1 MSCLFHSKPNFKAHL
16 SFHPSIPKEIKETTK
31 TVLLQFHPKEGRI
44 KSSKNERGDSMNT
57 NTLYIGTVLAA
68 GLVSFF
74 SPCIVPL
81 LPVYLSLFSSGEAK
95 EGETAARRR
104 ARVFSKSILFVA
116 GISVCF
122 ILLGFGAGAFGFVIG
137 NRYFLSAMGLIVIIL
152 GLHQTGLIHIKWF
165 YREKKINLERSH
177 RGDGFGAF
185 LLGLT
190 FSFGWTPC
198 IGPVL
203 GAILGLSAT
212 SSQPLYGGFLMA
224 IYSLGFLVPFLVL
237 SLFSDVLLTKV
248 KKLNRHLGKIKI
260 AGGIIIIIMGV
271 LLMTNNLGSILAIIT

>member
-1 MSCLFHSKPNFKAHL
+1 
-16 SFHPSIPKEIKETTK
+16 
-31 TVLLQFHPKEGRI
+31 
-44 KSSKNERGDSMNT
+44 MNP
-57 NTLYIGTVLAA
+57 NTLYLGTVMAA
-68 GLVSFF
+68 GLISFF

-81 LPVYLSLFSSGEAK
+81 LPVYISLFSGESA
-95 EGETAARRR
+95 EGENSGRRR
-104 ARVFSKSILFVA
+104 LRIFVKSILFVA

-122 ILLGFGAGAFGFVIG
+122 ILLGFGAGAFGFVFSSK
-137 NRYFLSAMGLIVIIL
+137 YFLTAMGLIVIIL
-152 GLHQTGLIHIKWF
+152 GLHQTGLIHIKWL
-165 YREKKINLERSH
+165 YREKKMNLERSH
-177 RGDGFGAF
+177 RGDYLGAF

-212 SSQPLYGGFLMA
+212 SSQPFYGGFLMA

-248 KKLNRHLGKIKI
+248 KKINRHLGKIKI
-260 AGGIIIIIMGV
+260 AGGIVIILMGV
-271 LLMTNNLGSILAIIT
+271 LLMTNNLGIILTLFT

>member
-1 MSCLFHSKPNFKAHL
+1 
-16 SFHPSIPKEIKETTK
+16 
-31 TVLLQFHPKEGRI
+31 
-44 KSSKNERGDSMNT
+44 MNP
-57 NTLYIGTVLAA
+57 NTLYLGTVLAA

-81 LPVYLSLFSSGEAK
+81 LPVYLSLFSSGQEI
-95 EGETAARRR
+95 EGESAVLRRM
-104 ARVFSKSILFVA
+104 RVFSKSILFVA

-122 ILLGFGAGAFGFVIG
+122 ILLGFGAGAFGSVIG
-137 NRYFLSAMGLIVIIL
+137 NQYFLTVMGLVVIIL
-152 GLHQTGLIHIKWF
+152 GLHQTGLIHIKWL
-165 YREKKINLERSH
+165 YREKKMDFQRSR

-224 IYSLGFLVPFLVL
+224 IYSLGFLVPFLVV
-237 SLFSDVLLTKV
+237 SFFSDVLLTKV
-248 KKLNRHLGKIKI
+248 KALNRHLEKIKI
-260 AGGIIIIIMGV
+260 AGGIIIILMGT
-271 LLMTNNLGSILAIIT
+271 LLMTNKLGAVLSILG

>member
-1 MSCLFHSKPNFKAHL
+1 
-16 SFHPSIPKEIKETTK
+16 
-31 TVLLQFHPKEGRI
+31 
-44 KSSKNERGDSMNT
+44 MNP
-57 NTLYIGTVLAA
+57 NTLYLGTVLAA

-81 LPVYLSLFSSGEAK
+81 LPVYLSLFSEGETAA
-95 EGETAARRR
+95 GETAARRR
-104 ARVFSKSILFVA
+104 LRVFLKSILFVT

-122 ILLGFGAGAFGFVIG
+122 ILLGFGAGAFGSVIG
-137 NRYFLSAMGLIVIIL
+137 SKYFMTVMGLIVIVL
-152 GLHQTGLIHIKWF
+152 GLHQTGLVHLKWL
-165 YREKKINLERSH
+165 YREKKIDMERSR
-177 RGDGFGAF
+177 RGDCLGAF

-224 IYSLGFLVPFLVL
+224 MYSLGFLIPFLVL

-248 KKLNRHLGKIKI
+248 KKLNKHLGKIKI
-260 AGGIIIIIMGV
+260 AGGVIIIFMGI
-271 LLMTNNLGSILAIIT
+271 LLMTNSLGKILSFIS

>member
-1 MSCLFHSKPNFKAHL
+1 
-16 SFHPSIPKEIKETTK
+16 
-31 TVLLQFHPKEGRI
+31 
-44 KSSKNERGDSMNT
+44 MNP
-57 NTLYIGTVLAA
+57 NTLYLGTVMAA
-68 GLVSFF
+68 GLLSFF

-81 LPVYLSLFSSGEAK
+81 LPIYISLFSSGETA
-95 EGETAARRR
+95 EGENPGRRR
-104 ARVFSKSILFVA
+104 LRIFVKSILFVG

-122 ILLGFGAGAFGFVIG
+122 ILLGFGAGAFGFVFG
-137 NRYFLSAMGLIVIIL
+137 SKYFLAAMGLIVIIL
-152 GLHQTGLIHIKWF
+152 GLHQTGLIHIKWL
-165 YREKKINLERSH
+165 YHEKKMDLDRSH
-177 RGDGFGAF
+177 RGDYLGAF

-224 IYSLGFLVPFLVL
+224 IYSLGFLIPFLVL

-248 KKLNRHLGKIKI
+248 KKINRHLGKIKV
-260 AGGIIIIIMGV
+260 AGGIVIILMGV
-271 LLMTNNLGSILAIIT
+271 LLMTNNLGRILTIFT